1 MASQSISRNAKV
13 GSVALAAAAFL
24 TLLLSHFSA
33 SLAPLRLLTAAIGTF
48 AVWAFC
54 DEMGMAKPLNR
65 AGFVAFAIAAA
76 AKVQVTVGVRPEV
89 LGRYDLL
96 YAAFLLLALLFW
108 SVAFLHRQRGLKVL
122 GAVGVVASL
131 SPIVALIVGH
141 IVLGAGAIL
150 GVDAILSATSGA
162 APTDR
167 GFVTFVERMFGL
179 WGYLAAWLLWR
190 GHVRAAAAVGPAR

>member
-1 MASQSISRNAKV
+1 MTSHSISRNAKV

-33 SLAPLRLLTAAIGTF
+33 SLAPLRLLTVAIGTF

-54 DEMGMAKPLNR
+54 DEMGMHKPLNR
-65 AGFVAFAIAAA
+65 AGFVAFAIAVA
-76 AKVQVTVGVRPEV
+76 AKVQVTVGVGADV
-89 LGRYDLL
+89 LGRYYLL
-96 YAAFLLLALLFW
+96 YVAFLLVALLFW
-108 SVAFLHRQRGLKVL
+108 SVAFLHRQKALKVL

-131 SPIVALIVGH
+131 SPIVALIAGH
-141 IVLGAGAIL
+141 IALGVGAVL
-150 GVDAILSATSGA
+150 GVDAILSATSGSV
-162 APTDR
+162 PTNL

-190 GHVRAAAAVGPAR
+190 GHVRGAPAPG